1 MPKYKQ
7 PAGQSSKTPVSAAT
21 GGWNASGHRAPR
33 FFVPEMLVPG
43 ADIRLPERA
52 ARHVAV
58 LRLREGVAITLFNG
72 EGGECRA
79 VLTGLARDRVTARI
93 VERLD
98 TERESPLAITLA
110 QCVSAGDRMDFVLQK
125 ATELG
130 ATTLIPVASERSI
143 VRVSGDRAER
153 KLEHWRNVVI
163 AACEQCGR
171 NRPPLIPAMAA
182 LHPWLA
188 GLPMSRTDGAR
199 LLLAPD
205 GVAGAGSL
213 ARETRVTLLVGPEGG
228 LAAHERE
235 AAERAGFTPVRL
247 GPRVLRT
254 ETAPLA
260 ALAVLQT
267 LWGDF
272 G

>member
-1 MPKYKQ
+1 MAKHKKPPEQ
-7 PAGQSSKTPVSAAT
+7 VSEGPTTAAT
-21 GGWNASGHRAPR
+21 GNWNASEHRAPR
-33 FFVPEMLVPG
+33 FFVPDTLSPG
-43 ADIRLPERA
+43 AEFRLSERA

-58 LRLREGVAITLFNG
+58 LRLREGEPITLFNG
-72 EGGECRA
+72 EGGEYRA
-79 VLTGLARDRVTARI
+79 VLTGLARDRITTRI
-93 VERLD
+93 LERINI
-98 TERESPLAITLA
+98 ERESPLAITLA

-130 ATTLIPVASERSI
+130 ASHIIPIVSERSI
-143 VRVSGDRAER
+143 VRVSGERAER

-171 NRPPLIPAMAA
+171 NRPPEIPPMAE
-182 LHPWLA
+182 LHSWLA
-188 GLPMSRTDGAR
+188 GLPTSGSQGAR

-205 GVAGAGSL
+205 GVDGASSL
-213 ARETRVTLLVGPEGG
+213 ARETQVTLLVGPEGG
-228 LAAHERE
+228 LAAQERA
-235 AAERAGFTPVRL
+235 AAERAGFKPVRL

-260 ALAVLQT
+260 ALAMLQT

>member
-1 MPKYKQ
+1 MAKHKKP
-7 PAGQSSKTPVSAAT
+7 PGEATAAPVSAEIVS
-21 GGWNASGHRAPR
+21 WNASGHRVPR
-33 FFVPEMLVPG
+33 FFVPEVLSPG
-43 ADIRLPERA
+43 TDIRFPERA

-58 LRLREGVAITLFNG
+58 LRLREGEAITLFNG

-79 VLTGLARDRVTARI
+79 VLTGLARDRITARV
-93 VERLD
+93 VELFD
-98 TERESPLAITLA
+98 TERESPLTITLV
-110 QCVSAGDRMDFVLQK
+110 QCVSASDRMDFVLQK

-130 ATTLIPVASERSI
+130 VSHIIPIVSERSI
-143 VRVSGDRAER
+143 VRVSGERAER
-153 KLEHWRNVVI
+153 KLEHWRNVII

-171 NRPPLIPAMAA
+171 NRAPVIPPMVE

-188 GLPMSRTDGAR
+188 SLPASGSSGAR

-213 ARETRVTLLVGPEGG
+213 ARATHVTLLVGPEGG
-228 LAAHERE
+228 LAGHERA
-235 AAERAGFTPVRL
+235 AAERAGFKPVRL

-260 ALAVLQT
+260 AIAMLQT

>member
-1 MPKYKQ
+1 MANHKK
-7 PAGQSSKTPVSAAT
+7 PAGQVSDTPVSAASGT
-21 GGWNASGHRAPR
+21 RNLSGHRVSR
-33 FFVPEMLVPG
+33 FFVSDTLSPG
-43 ADIRLPERA
+43 AEIRLPERA
-52 ARHVAV
+52 ARHVGV
-58 LRLREGVAITLFNG
+58 LRLREGEALTLFNG

-79 VLTGLARDRVTARI
+79 VLTGLARDRITARI
-93 VERLD
+93 IERID
-98 TERESPLAITLA
+98 AERESPLAITLA

-130 ATTLIPVASERSI
+130 ASQIIPIVSERSI
-143 VRVSGDRAER
+143 VRVSGERAER

-171 NRPPLIPAMAA
+171 NRTPVIPPMAE

-188 GLPMSRTDGAR
+188 GLPASGLSGAR

-205 GVAGAGSL
+205 GLSGAGSL
-213 ARETRVTLLVGPEGG
+213 ARETHVTLLVGPEGG

-235 AAERAGFTPVRL
+235 AAERAGFKPLRL

-260 ALAVLQT
+260 ALAMLQT

>member
-1 MPKYKQ
+1 MAKHKKH
-7 PAGQSSKTPVSAAT
+7 AGQASEPTAPPSA
-21 GGWNASGHRAPR
+21 GSWNASAHRAPR
-33 FFVPEMLVPG
+33 FFVPEMLTPG
-43 ADIRLPERA
+43 TEIRLPERA
-52 ARHVAV
+52 ARHIAV
-58 LRLREGVAITLFNG
+58 LRLRDGAAITLFNG

-79 VLTGLARDRVTARI
+79 VLTSLVRDRVSARI
-93 VERLD
+93 VERFD

-130 ATTLIPVASERSI
+130 ATRIVPVVSERSI
-143 VRVSGDRAER
+143 VRVSGERAER
-153 KLEHWRNVVI
+153 KLEHWRNVVL

-171 NRPPLIPAMAA
+171 NRPPVIPPMVE

-188 GLPMSRTDGAR
+188 SLPASESSGTR

-205 GVAGAGSL
+205 GLAGAGSL

-235 AAERAGFTPVRL
+235 AAERAGFKPVRL